1 MNRGE
6 LGAIVTGVILILYGL
21 YIIYKQKHTM
31 RS

>member
-6 LGAIVTGVILILYGL
+6 LGAIVTGVILILYGQ
-21 YIIYKQKHTM
+21 YITQKHTM